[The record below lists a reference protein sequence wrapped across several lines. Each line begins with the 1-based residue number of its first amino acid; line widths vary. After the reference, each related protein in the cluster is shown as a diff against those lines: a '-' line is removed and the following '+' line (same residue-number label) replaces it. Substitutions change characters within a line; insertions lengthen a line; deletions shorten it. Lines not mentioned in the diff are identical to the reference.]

1 MLPGTKSKSFQYR
14 YTMAKIAKNNRSL
27 QKKAQQIVYIHET
40 SFQTSFCCVCLF
52 CRYMTNSPQ
61 VPFQEPKG
69 WPFSA
74 RCVAWTN
81 STRGPVANKAVL
93 GIAPGLWTWDDLTH
107 TLAKG
112 LQKYRIYTNMQIS
125 IHHFSRHVL
134 FSGRISLYE
143 SLRMKAACTSMHFC
157 QKSHAMSRV
166 NRHQQAQ
173 RCHQGSSHG
182 TSR

>member
-1 MLPGTKSKSFQYR
+1 MHATWNQIQILSVQVYYGKNRLSPKKQSISSEKTHKL
-14 YTMAKIAKNNRSL
+14 YTRNVFLDINL
-27 QKKAQQIVYIHET
+27 
-40 SFQTSFCCVCLF
+40 CCVCLF

-112 LQKYRIYTNMQIS
+112 LRKYRIYTKKINPSFFSACLIFGA
-125 IHHFSRHVL
+125 HFAL
-134 FSGRISLYE
+134 RILKNESSLYANA
-143 SLRMKAACTSMHFC
+143 LLPK
-157 QKSHAMSRV
+157 KSHHVKS
-166 NRHQQAQ
+166 QQAST
-173 RCHQGSSHG
+173 GSKMSPG
-182 TSR
+182 

>member
-1 MLPGTKSKSFQYR
+1 MCGACYLEPNPNPFSTGIKSQKTIDLFR
-14 YTMAKIAKNNRSL
+14 
-27 QKKAQQIVYIHET
+27 KKAQIVCTKHL
-40 SFQTSFCCVCLF
+40 FRHQFVLCLF
-52 CRYMTNSPQ
+52 VCRYMTNSPQ

-112 LQKYRIYTNMQIS
+112 LQKYRTNTKIS

-143 SLRMKAACTSMHFC
+143 SVRMKAACTPMHFC
-157 QKSHAMSRV
+157 QKSHAMPRV
-166 NRHQQAQ
+166 KRHQQAQ
-173 RCHQGSSHG
+173 RCHQGSCHG

>member
-1 MLPGTKSKSFQYR
+1 
-14 YTMAKIAKNNRSL
+14 
-27 QKKAQQIVYIHET
+27 
-40 SFQTSFCCVCLF
+40 
-52 CRYMTNSPQ
+52 MTNSPQ

-112 LQKYRIYTNMQIS
+112 LQKYRIYIYKKYQSIIFLGMSYFRGAFRFTNP
-125 IHHFSRHVL
+125 
-134 FSGRISLYE
+134 
-143 SLRMKAACTSMHFC
+143 
-157 QKSHAMSRV
+157 
-166 NRHQQAQ
+166 
-173 RCHQGSSHG
+173 
-182 TSR
+182 